1 MLDTGSHGSHK
12 VYMKKSL
19 CVMVKTTSHNDHL
32 TVTLNKGTTLF
43 NYIPSYIVTEKKKH
57 NIIRNV
63 HIRYKMMKRKNLH
76 NEVTTP
82 HNDIN
87 I

>member
-1 MLDTGSHGSHK
+1 MIMLDTGSHGSHK

-43 NYIPSYIVTEKKKH
+43 NYIPSYIVTEKK
-57 NIIRNV
+57 NII
-63 HIRYKMMKRKNLH
+63 
-76 NEVTTP
+76 
-82 HNDIN
+82 
-87 I
+87 